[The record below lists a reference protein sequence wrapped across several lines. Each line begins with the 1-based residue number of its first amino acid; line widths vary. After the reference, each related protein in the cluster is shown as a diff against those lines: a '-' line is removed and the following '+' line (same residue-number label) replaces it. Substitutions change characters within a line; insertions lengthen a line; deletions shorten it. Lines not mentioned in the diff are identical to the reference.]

1 MQYAPQDPNP
11 VAPFA
16 QTLDALSQ
24 ANLYKAR
31 RDQIRQESM
40 ARFQGMGTPGAS
52 IAFQPQPNMPQNAGL
67 GQPGQDTRDQLGANA
82 AGAQMMGPTPP
93 PAVAPQQA
101 PQPQFKP
108 DAAPMAPQQPQA
120 APAGP
125 PPLTPDMGQ
134 IVRFRQALAPMLA
147 QQPHLLFRNLSQ
159 ALGSNQAAQ
168 ELIGQGPISP
178 DTLQRLQTMA
188 PMQDTSGQVGTET
201 PAMTQERGLA
211 EAQAR
216 GGQFAA
222 GPVGQEPVEPGSFG
236 ETAQTY
242 GPQMA
247 AQLSG
252 QDIQRMRWQRQM
264 GMMER
269 KLMAGFKDPIYQ
281 GLEQELGKYMSPA
294 GIVLD
299 EARKNETQKKLDL
312 RQAVVAQVLAGVPP
326 QEAAQSAAERYP
338 EAAQKYPELLNP
350 PPIAMG
356 GSTSMRVGGG
366 SAAPAS
372 GQDVTPGWVKKLK
385 GSTQAMIM
393 QARAKG
399 ADWATIIQ
407 TPEVKLE
414 LSKTNYKV
422 K

>member
-16 QTLDALSQ
+16 QTLDALSM
-24 ANLYKAR
+24 ASMYKAR

-52 IAFQPQPNMPQNAGL
+52 IAFQPQPPMPANAGL

-82 AGAQMMGPTPP
+82 AGAQMTGAPPP

-101 PQPQFKP
+101 PQPQFRP
-108 DAAPMAPQQPQA
+108 DAAPMAPAQPQA
-120 APAGP
+120 APARQ
-125 PPLTPDMGQ
+125 PLSPDMGQ
-134 IVRFRQALAPMLA
+134 IVAFRQALAPMLA
-147 QQPHLLFRNLSQ
+147 QQPHLAFRNLSQ
-159 ALGSNQAAQ
+159 ALGSVQAAQ
-168 ELIGQGPISP
+168 ELIGQGPLSP

-188 PMQDTSGQVGTET
+188 PMQDTSAQIGTET
-201 PAMTQERGLA
+201 PAMMQERGLA
-211 EAQAR
+211 EESAR

-242 GPQMA
+242 GPAMA

-269 KLMAGFKDPIYQ
+269 KLMAGFKDPIYL
-281 GLEQELGKYMSPA
+281 GLEAELGRYMTPA

-312 RQAVVAQVLAGVPP
+312 RQAIVAQVLAGIPP

-338 EAAQKYPELLNP
+338 EAAQKYPELLSP

-356 GSTSMRVGGG
+356 GSSSMQVSGGQPAAG
-366 SAAPAS
+366 SA
-372 GQDVTPGWVKKLK
+372 QDMTPGWVKKLK
-385 GSTQAMIM
+385 GATQDMVTR
-393 QARAKG
+393 ARAKG
-399 ADWATIIQ
+399 AKWATILQ
-407 TPEVKLE
+407 TPEVKADLA
-414 LSKTNYKV
+414 KTNYKV